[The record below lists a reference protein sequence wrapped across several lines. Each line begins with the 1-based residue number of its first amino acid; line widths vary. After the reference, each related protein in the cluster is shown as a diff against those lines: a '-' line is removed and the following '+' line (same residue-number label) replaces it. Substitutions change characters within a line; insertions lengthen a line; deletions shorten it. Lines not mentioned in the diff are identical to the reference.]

1 MRKNGKGC
9 VDIGSRSFRTQ
20 SSALEHHK
28 SVLHR
33 YQDGQ
38 RVSDQGDH
46 ADLVA
51 LVERYDPVLDAVG
64 EPTKG
69 DGQIAH
75 FKRRLNT
82 GTGWS
87 SSGFWVVRQDG
98 TATDFSYIDAVKG
111 KPKGRSQDF
120 YGACR
125 QAVAL
130 DLIQAKKQAFAQYGD
145 DQGRVECELTGVMV
159 SIDNTHLDHAWPNFS
174 HLVSGFRA
182 ARGWSRDI
190 PDGVVS
196 APADG
201 QMTANFVDSA
211 VADAFRTYQHD
222 QAMLRILSRT
232 ANLQTANQARRPRVA
247 RLRPSS
253 GRPGSRAMRRHP
265 CFQESPESGLLRR
278 ALGLGPAPRPISR
291 SFFSAPSI
299 VVTTDSG
306 SAFVGLTNRPKRA
319 TTCSCWVSDSSE
331 PIWPIS
337 WCRFM
342 AISSMDWVKAPD
354 GSLFYR
360 YTGET
365 RL

>member
-1 MRKNGKGC
+1 MC
-9 VDIGSRSFRTQ
+9 PTTYCL
-20 SSALEHHK
+20 SALQMQTVRIWKLPQGWGTGGISITRTGIDTVSTGTRSRLLRRQHGRPQTLIAERGGTGCG
-28 SVLHR
+28 VARRPATAGHR
-33 YQDGQ
+33 
-38 RVSDQGDH
+38 
-46 ADLVA
+46 
-51 LVERYDPVLDAVG
+51 

-75 FKRRLNT
+75 FERRLNT

-159 SIDNTHLDHAWPNFS
+159 NIDDAHLDHAWPNFS

-190 PDGVVS
+190 PDGVMS

-201 QMTANFVDSA
+201 QMTATFIDSA
-211 VADAFRTYQHD
+211 VADAFRTYHHD

-232 ANLQTANQARRPRVA
+232 ANLQTASQARRPRVA
-247 RLRPSS
+247 RPVR
-253 GRPGSRAMRRHP
+253 
-265 CFQESPESGLLRR
+265 
-278 ALGLGPAPRPISR
+278 
-291 SFFSAPSI
+291 
-299 VVTTDSG
+299 V
-306 SAFVGLTNRPKRA
+306 
-319 TTCSCWVSDSSE
+319 
-331 PIWPIS
+331 
-337 WCRFM
+337 
-342 AISSMDWVKAPD
+342 PD
-354 GSLFYR
+354 R
-360 YTGET
+360 
-365 RL
+365 

>member
-1 MRKNGKGC
+1 MAKP
-9 VDIGSRSFRTQ
+9 VEIGSRSFRTQ
-20 SSALEHHK
+20 SSALEHYK
-28 SVLHR
+28 AVLHR

-38 RVSDQGDH
+38 RVSDQDDH
-46 ADLVA
+46 ADLMA
-51 LVERYDPVLDAVG
+51 LIERYDPVLDAVG

-75 FKRRLNT
+75 FERRLNT

-159 SIDNTHLDHAWPNFS
+159 TSDDAHLDHAWPNFS

-201 QMTANFVDSA
+201 Q
-211 VADAFRTYQHD
+211 
-222 QAMLRILSRT
+222 
-232 ANLQTANQARRPRVA
+232 
-247 RLRPSS
+247 
-253 GRPGSRAMRRHP
+253 
-265 CFQESPESGLLRR
+265 
-278 ALGLGPAPRPISR
+278 
-291 SFFSAPSI
+291 
-299 VVTTDSG
+299 
-306 SAFVGLTNRPKRA
+306 
-319 TTCSCWVSDSSE
+319 
-331 PIWPIS
+331 
-337 WCRFM
+337 
-342 AISSMDWVKAPD
+342 
-354 GSLFYR
+354 
-360 YTGET
+360 
-365 RL
+365 